1 MFDEIEVATQVSEQV
16 LVYDWTVDRVEDGA
30 LELDAALVGRHHVEY
45 AVTSYAVD
53 GYVVLFIRQITIVSL
68 GVRLYMY

>member
-30 LELDAALVGRHHVEY
+30 LELDAALVG
-45 AVTSYAVD
+45 
-53 GYVVLFIRQITIVSL
+53 
-68 GVRLYMY
+68 